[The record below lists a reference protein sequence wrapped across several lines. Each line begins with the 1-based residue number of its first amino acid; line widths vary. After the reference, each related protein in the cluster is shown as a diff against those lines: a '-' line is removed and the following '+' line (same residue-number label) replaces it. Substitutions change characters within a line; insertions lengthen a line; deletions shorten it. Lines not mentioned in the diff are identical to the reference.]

1 MQANALFELLPD
13 FGPRHAR
20 TEPATAPQ
28 RPPAGQPPAVD
39 TDALVAAAVAQA
51 RAEAEARL
59 EAAHRA
65 ALDAERE
72 AHAEEMKALAATL
85 GADAGKTIAA
95 SLEALENRILDLVG
109 GQAARMLG
117 TVLADDLQRRAIAAL
132 ATAVRGAIR
141 DAEGARIRVGGPAS
155 LYEALRGAL
164 GDHAGKLDFTEA
176 PGFDL
181 TVTVDDVVFE
191 TRMAEW
197 SQALSEILA

>member
-1 MQANALFELLPD
+1 MQADALFALLPD
-13 FGPRHAR
+13 FGPRPAR
-20 TEPATAPQ
+20 AEPAAAPQ
-28 RPPAGQPPAVD
+28 RPAAGQTPPVD

-51 RAEAEARL
+51 EAEAQARF

-72 AHAEEMKALAATL
+72 AHAEEMKALTATL
-85 GADAGKTIAA
+85 GAEAGRTIAA
-95 SLEALENRILDLVG
+95 SLEALETRILDLVG

-117 TVLADDLQRRAIAAL
+117 TVLADDLQRRAVAAL
-132 ATAVRGAIR
+132 AAGVREAIG
-141 DAEGARIRVGGPAS
+141 DAEGTRIRVGGPAS
-155 LYEALRGAL
+155 LYESLRDAL
-164 GDHAGKLDFTEA
+164 GDHAEKLDFTEA

-181 TVTVDDVVFE
+181 TVTVDDAVFE